1 MVRLLVV
8 LTVAVVMMSTS
19 VRAEQQRLFIASAG
33 KPSSIETCTFDSETG
48 QFGEVTTAVADVQ
61 TGFMALHPKLPIL
74 YAAVAEKVPRGQM
87 NGAVYAY
94 RINTETGELKQLGSV
109 STGDMGNTH
118 IEVAANGQF
127 LAVCHYGGVGTTLVP
142 LMPDGSLSRKI
153 SRQKHEGSSAH
164 PQRQTRPHPHGVAI
178 SKDSK
183 FVCVADLG
191 NDHVEVFPVSAERKL
206 TRGSY
211 WQAAAGAGP
220 RHVSFHPNGRWL
232 YSINELDSTVSVLE
246 FDAQQ
251 GQLKELQTIY
261 TLPEEFDEQNTTA
274 EVVVHPTGKFLF
286 GSNRGHNSTAV
297 FQIDPQSGK
306 LTFVEREPTQGDHPR
321 FIGQD
326 PTGTMLIS
334 ANRNDDELVAFSID
348 QNSGELNPTG
358 NETTVARPMCIVF
371 VPVAE

>member
-8 LTVAVVMMSTS
+8 LTVAALMMSTS
-19 VRAEQQRLFIASAG
+19 AQAEQQRLFIASAG
-33 KPSSIETCTFDSETG
+33 KPASIQTCTFDNQTG
-48 QFGEVTTAVADVQ
+48 QFGDVTTAVEGVR
-61 TGFMALHPKLPIL
+61 TGFLALHPKLPIL
-74 YAAVAEKVPRGQM
+74 YAGVSEDVPRGQK

-94 RINTETGELKQLGSV
+94 RIDADKGELKLLDSV
-109 STGDMGNTH
+109 STEDVGPTH
-118 IEVAANGQF
+118 IEVAGNGRF
-127 LAVCHYGGVGTTLVP
+127 LAVCHYGGQGTTLVP
-142 LMPDGSLSRKI
+142 LQADGTLGKQI
-153 SRQKHEGSSAH
+153 SRQQHEGSSAH
-164 PQRQTRPHPHGVAI
+164 PQRQTRSHPHGVAF
-178 SKDSK
+178 SKNSK

-191 NDHVEVFPVSAERKL
+191 NDHVEVFPISADGKL
-206 TRGSY
+206 TRGPY

-246 FDAQQ
+246 FDAQE
-251 GQLKELQTIY
+251 GQLKELQTID
-261 TLPEEFDEQNTTA
+261 TLPEGFDEQNTTA
-274 EVVVHPTGKFLF
+274 EVVVHPSGKFLF

-297 FQIDPQSGK
+297 FQIDQNNGK

-326 PTGTMLIS
+326 PTGSTLIS

-358 NETTVARPMCIVF
+358 NKTTVARPMCIVF

>member
-8 LTVAVVMMSTS
+8 LTVAALMMSTS
-19 VRAEQQRLFIASAG
+19 AQADQQRLFIASAG

-61 TGFMALHPKLPIL
+61 TGFMALHPTLPIL
-74 YAAVAEKVPRGQM
+74 YAAVSEKVPRGQM

-118 IEVAANGQF
+118 IEVAVNGQF

-153 SRQKHEGSSAH
+153 SRQKHQGSSAH

-191 NDHVEVFPVSAERKL
+191 NDHVEVFSVSAERKL
-206 TRGSY
+206 MRGPY

-251 GQLKELQTIY
+251 GQLKELQTID
-261 TLPEEFDEQNTTA
+261 TLPEGFDEQNTTA
-274 EVVVHPTGKFLF
+274 EVVVHPSGKFLF

-297 FQIDPQSGK
+297 FQINPQTGK

-358 NETTVARPMCIVF
+358 NGTTVARPMCIVF
-371 VPVAE
+371 VPVAK

>member
-1 MVRLLVV
+1 MFRLLVS
-8 LTVAVVMMSTS
+8 LTVTALMASAS
-19 VRAEQQRLFIASAG
+19 AQAEQQRLFIASAG

-74 YAAVAEKVPRGQM
+74 YAAVSEKVPRGQM

-94 RINTETGELKQLGSV
+94 RIDAETGELKQLGSV

-153 SRQKHEGSSAH
+153 SRQKHAGSSAH

-178 SKDSK
+178 SRNSK
-183 FVCVADLG
+183 FVLVADLG
-191 NDHVEVFPVSAERKL
+191 NDHVEVFPVSAEGKL

-246 FDAQQ
+246 FDDEQ
-251 GQLKELQTIY
+251 GQLKELQTVD
-261 TLPEEFDEQNTTA
+261 TLPEDFDGENTTA
-274 EVVVHPTGKFLF
+274 EVVVHPSGKFLF
-286 GSNRGHNSTAV
+286 GSNRGHNSNAV
-297 FQIDPQSGK
+297 FQIDEQTGRLS
-306 LTFVEREPTQGDHPR
+306 FVEREPTQGDHPR
-321 FIGQD
+321 FVGQD
-326 PTGTMLIS
+326 PTGSMLIS

-348 QNSGELNPTG
+348 QNSGELKPTG
-358 NETTVARPMCIVF
+358 NEVNVARPMCVLF
-371 VPVAE
+371 VPID